1 MGIKVYFSLVCDYLR
16 ETANIDCTRSVKYRS
31 KLHIF
36 RSFVIIFAVN
46 CE

>member
-16 ETANIDCTRSVKYRS
+16 EAANIDCTRSVKYRS

-36 RSFVIIFAVN
+36 RSFMIIFAVN